1 MASSAKTVLVDPRLG
16 SAVAR
21 GLSGLDV
28 VAFSKWLQSAK
39 GVMELTLTAAEWE
52 RFDPGDVREGETSDV
67 PGASQVASAL
77 PPLGRGSVK
86 WWHMIKGMK
95 ATLEKDW
102 FGSLLSPRIYN
113 LRLLDLS
120 HNGLTDQSATNLA
133 DVLSRSSM
141 TLSGVSGAV
150 CGGTMNNVFMSF

>member
-52 RFDPGDVREGETSDV
+52 RFD